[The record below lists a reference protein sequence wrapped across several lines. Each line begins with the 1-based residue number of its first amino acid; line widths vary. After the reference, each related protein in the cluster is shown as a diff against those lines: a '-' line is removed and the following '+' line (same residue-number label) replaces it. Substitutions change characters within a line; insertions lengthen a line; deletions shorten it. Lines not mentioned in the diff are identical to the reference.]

1 MCVRHLSG
9 TYVTYLTERVPTGID
24 GLDPLIEGGF
34 LRGDVILVAGTSGSC
49 KTIFST
55 QFIYKGAVQYGEKG
69 VYATF
74 EEDAKTLKRNM
85 LKFGFDLEKLEQEGM
100 IKVID
105 LEGLKGEGLSANI
118 DYILE
123 ALKEINGK
131 RLVIDSLTAFL
142 FGCAEKFEYRM
153 FMHLMYRMLKMH
165 GYTTLLT
172 CSVPTGSDTLGLGV
186 EEFVADSLMFLE
198 NVVEGLELKTRFMIR
213 KMRGTD
219 HSRKYHNVIVTDK
232 GLQIVPFTIT

>member
-1 MCVRHLSG
+1 MTCVVRLS
-9 TYVTYLTERVPTGID
+9 ERVPTGIE
-24 GLDPLIEGGF
+24 GLDTLIEGGF
-34 LRGDVILVAGTSGSC
+34 LRGDIILVAGGAGSG

-55 QFIYKGAVQYGEKG
+55 QFIYNGAIQHGEKG

-74 EEDAKTLKRNM
+74 EEDSKTLKRNM
-85 LKFGFDLEKLEQEGM
+85 LRFGFDLETLEREGV

-105 LEGLKGEGLSANI
+105 LEALKGEGLSANI
-118 DYILE
+118 QFLLNALE
-123 ALKEINGK
+123 EINGK

-142 FGCAEKFEYRM
+142 TACPEKFEYRM
-153 FMHLMYRMLKMH
+153 LMHLIYRMLKTH
-165 GYTTLLT
+165 GYTTIMT
-172 CSVPTGSDTLGLGV
+172 CSVPTGVKTLGLGI
-186 EEFVADSLMFLE
+186 EEFVADSLVYLE
-198 NVVEGLELKTRFMIR
+198 NALTGSELKTKFLIQ

>member
-1 MCVRHLSG
+1 M
-9 TYVTYLTERVPTGID
+9 
-24 GLDPLIEGGF
+24 
-34 LRGDVILVAGTSGSC
+34 GDVILLAGGTGSG

-55 QFIYKGAVQYGEKG
+55 QFIYSGATKYREKG

-85 LKFGFDLEKLEQEGM
+85 LRFGFNLEKLEREGA

-105 LEGLKGEGLSANI
+105 LETLKGGGLSANI
-118 DYILE
+118 EFILG
-123 ALKEINGK
+123 ALNEINAK

-142 FGCAEKFEYRM
+142 SACTENLEYRM
-153 FMHLMYRMLKMH
+153 LMHLIYRMLKTRD
-165 GYTTLLT
+165 YTTIMT
-172 CSVPTGSDTLGLGV
+172 CSVPKGAKTLGLGI
-186 EEFVADSLMFLE
+186 EEFIADSVIYLE
-198 NVVEGLELKTRFMIR
+198 NAIDSLEMKTRFLIW

-219 HSRKYHNVIVTDK
+219 HSRKYHNVVITEK

>member
-1 MCVRHLSG
+1 MVLRQTFYVISLSG
-9 TYVTYLTERVPTGID
+9 RVPTGID
-24 GLDPLIEGGF
+24 GLDTLIEGGF
-34 LRGDVILVAGTSGSC
+34 LRGDVILVAGGTGSG

-55 QFIYKGAVQYGEKG
+55 QFIYNGATRYDEKG

-85 LKFGFDLEKLEQEGM
+85 LRFGFDLEKLEQEGA

-105 LEGLKGEGLSANI
+105 LETLRGGGLSANI
-118 DYILE
+118 EYILGT
-123 ALKEINGK
+123 LNKIKGK

-142 FGCAEKFEYRM
+142 SACTEKLEYRM
-153 FMHLMYRMLKMH
+153 LMHLIYRMLKTR
-165 GYTTLLT
+165 GYTTVMT
-172 CSVPTGSDTLGLGV
+172 CSVPKGAKTLGLGI
-186 EEFVADSLMFLE
+186 EEFIADSVIFLG
-198 NVVEGLELKTRFMIR
+198 NSIDNLELKTRFLIQ

-219 HSRKYHNVIVTDK
+219 HSKKYHNVIITDK